1 MKSASFMEPT
11 KITYFR
17 MKRHNV
23 FGRKGMFVISFI
35 FSLFIAGVLSASSQ
49 EQPSLR
55 DRAEELY
62 RRYEYANAA
71 AVYVK
76 LVDTKKPR
84 IQDLERLADC
94 YLKMLDYES
103 AENWYARVIGM
114 EGSGSANRLRY
125 GEVLK
130 ANGKYAEAKKQLE
143 AYAAET
149 GDRGQVAIDIAGCDS
164 ALVWMANPTSHH
176 LRNEGINT
184 SLSEFSAFPVGD
196 QVYYAGEPD
205 EFMQGVGTYGWTG
218 HSFLQVY
225 TANRN
230 ADNVLTNPVI
240 ATEHINNG
248 KFHIGPLTAD
258 ATGNT
263 LFVTR
268 TYVGKDGERTK
279 EGPRKYHTHRLE
291 LYIYAKN
298 NDGTWSSEPF
308 AYNNVQE
315 YSLGHATLSE
325 DGATLY
331 YASDMPG
338 GHGGTDIWYSEK
350 QADGSWG
357 TPVNAGPAINSAGNE
372 LFPNIGPDNAL
383 YYSSDGFAGMGGLDV
398 FQATGS
404 KQQWTGP
411 QSLRYPV
418 NSSGDD
424 FAYIVTFDG
433 EEGIAG
439 YLSSN
444 RKGGQGNDDIYSFSF
459 EKPKI
464 VIVLRGTTSNKKTGE
479 RIAATVTLFDG
490 KREIIARKSSGDE
503 GTFEFV
509 LDRDRAYTV
518 LGQKEGYHADSAKVN
533 TAGITESDTLEVAL
547 LLEPVFRVGDTFELE
562 NIYYDFDKHNIR
574 PDAAAILDELVRTMR
589 DNPTLKIE
597 LSSHTDSRGTH
608 AYNEALSQ
616 RRAQSAV
623 DYLVSRGIA
632 RDRMVAKG
640 YGETRLVNRCADG
653 VPCSRDEHQANRRTE
668 VTVLAY

>member
-1 MKSASFMEPT
+1 MYIPMERNT
-11 KITYFR
+11 AFER
-17 MKRHNV
+17 GGV
-23 FGRKGMFVISFI
+23 FIIPLI
-35 FSLFIAGVLSASSQ
+35 FSFFVVFFAGFLPLTAQ

-55 DRAEELY
+55 DRADELY
-62 RRYEYANAA
+62 RRYEYAK
-71 AVYVK
+71 AVPLY
-76 LVDTKKPR
+76 L
-84 IQDLERLADC
+84 RLADSHTPRLSDLEKLADS
-94 YLKMLDYES
+94 YLQMNDYEA
-103 AENWYARVIGM
+103 AENWYARAVAHQDSPAESRI
-114 EGSGSANRLRY
+114 AY

-143 AYAAET
+143 AYASQT
-149 GDRGQVAIDIAGCDS
+149 GDWDRVALQIAGCDS
-164 ALVWMANPTSHH
+164 AVVWMANPTVHK
-176 LRNEGINT
+176 LRNEGVNT
-184 SLSEFSAFPVGD
+184 SLSEFAVFPMGD
-196 QVYYAGEPD
+196 NVYYAGEPD
-205 EFMQGVGTYGWTG
+205 GLMRGVDTYGWTG
-218 HSFLQVY
+218 NSFLRVY
-225 TANRN
+225 TADRDAN
-230 ADNVLTNPVI
+230 NVLTNPVI
-240 ATEHINNG
+240 AAESING
-248 KFHIGPLTAD
+248 DKFHIGPLTAD
-258 ATGNT
+258 ASGNT

-268 TYVGKDGERTK
+268 TYVGNDGDRTK
-279 EGPRKYHTHRLE
+279 EGYRKYHTHRLE
-291 LYIYAKN
+291 LYIHTKN
-298 NDGTWSSEPF
+298 DDGTWSVEPF
-308 AYNNVQE
+308 AHNNVKE

-325 DGATLY
+325 DGNTLY

-357 TPVNAGPAINSAGNE
+357 APVNAGDRLNSKGNE
-372 LFPNIGPDNAL
+372 LFPNIGPNNTL

-398 FQATGS
+398 FQVVGS
-404 KQQWTGP
+404 KQQWTVP
-411 QSLRYPV
+411 QNLTYPV

-424 FAYIVTFDG
+424 FAYVVTFDG

-444 RKGGQGNDDIYSFSF
+444 RKGGQGNDDIYSFTF

-464 VIVLRGTTSNKKTGE
+464 IIILRGTTSNKQTGD
-479 RIAATVTLFDG
+479 RIEATVTLLDG
-490 KREIIARKSSGDE
+490 KREIVARKSSGDA

-509 LDRDRAYTV
+509 LDRNQTYTV
-518 LGQKEGYHADSAKVN
+518 LGQKEGYHADSAKVS
-533 TAGITESDTLEVAL
+533 TMGITQSDTLEVAL
-547 LLEPVFRVGDTFELE
+547 LLEPVFKVGDTFELE